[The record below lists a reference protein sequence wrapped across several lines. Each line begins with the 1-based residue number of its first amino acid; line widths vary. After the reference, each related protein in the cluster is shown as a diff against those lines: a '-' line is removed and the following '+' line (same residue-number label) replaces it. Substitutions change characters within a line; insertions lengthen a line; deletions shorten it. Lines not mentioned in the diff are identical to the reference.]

1 MTGVRVCAADAV
13 PSPGALQ
20 VLVPGP
26 QGEVPV
32 AIVRDSDGSLHAIG
46 DTCSHQQVSL
56 SEGEVED
63 GRIECWLHGSQFD
76 LRTGHPDSLPAVTAV
91 PVYRLTLDGADVL
104 VDVTAT
110 IDTPA

>member
-1 MTGVRVCAADAV
+1 MAAVRVCTTDDV
-13 PSPGALQ
+13 PSPGAFQ

-26 QGEVPV
+26 EGEVPV
-32 AIVRDSDGSLHAIG
+32 AVVRDSDGSLHAIG

-76 LRTGHPDSLPAVTAV
+76 LRTGHPDSLPAVTPV
-91 PVYRLTLDGADVL
+91 PVYPLTLDGGDVL
-104 VDVTAT
+104 VDVTAPLT
-110 IDTPA
+110 